1 MFVGVAEM
9 FCDCFFIVE
18 IKLGLI
24 LKFYALRKKLT
35 WGPSFI
41 IIISGT
47 RRSEERVDVG
57 SLPRVLWVQT
67 RHPQGVLDLIRD
79 GGGVVV

>member
-1 MFVGVAEM
+1 MIIV
-9 FCDCFFIVE
+9 FFIVE

-24 LKFYALRKKLT
+24 LKFYALRKKKLT

-67 RHPQGVLDLIRD
+67 RHPQGVLDLVRY